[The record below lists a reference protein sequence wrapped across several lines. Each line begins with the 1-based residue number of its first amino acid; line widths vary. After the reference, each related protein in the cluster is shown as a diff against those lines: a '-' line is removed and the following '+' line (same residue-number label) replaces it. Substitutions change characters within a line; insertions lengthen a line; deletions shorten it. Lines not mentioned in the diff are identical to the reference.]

1 VSGSMVCDL
10 TGARGLRH
18 ILRVILPGVSIKA
31 ADTLDFRSSFFGRLS
46 AEKP

>member
-31 ADTLDFRSSFFGRLS
+31 ADTLDFSVKLLWTALS
-46 AEKP
+46 